1 MDDTQRTGWQKR
13 ILLFLTSQCITL
25 FGSTLV
31 QMAIVW
37 YATMQTASG
46 VWVAAF
52 TVGSYLPQFLISF
65 IGGVWAD
72 RYHRKKLIIGADM
85 LIAFAT
91 FIMVLAIPHISSEPA
106 LLGGLL
112 VMSVVRSFGAG
123 IQTPAVNAV
132 IPQLVPAQ
140 QLMRYNGINA
150 TMQSVVN
157 FAAPAAAGAVF
168 AVSTLRTTLMIDIV
182 TAVLGTGLLSCLVLP
197 KQDTSFEKSGVLS
210 DMKIGVRYAFS
221 DRGIGK
227 LLIIYGLFTFFCVP
241 AGYLAGLL
249 VRRGIRGYL
258 LVSYGSRSRGVRG
271 HDGGRSRYEYM
282 GRLPEPGKD
291 FSGRAFGV
299 WFLCDRYGLFK
310 EFYSLSWIDGVLR
323 SCIDN
328 GADRDYHDAAGE
340 NRYLYARACL
350 WLTDAALDCRV
361 FGLLG
366 TMYAGFLPLGMAVFG
381 PLADILPLQWIMIG
395 SGIALILIAVITYF
409 HQVLKGVN

>member
-1 MDDTQRTGWQKR
+1 MDDTQCTGWQKR

-31 QMAIVW
+31 QMALVW

-140 QLMRYNGINA
+140 ELMRYNGINA
-150 TMQSVVN
+150 TVQSVVN

-182 TAVLGTGLLSCLVLP
+182 TAILGTCLLSCLVLP
-197 KQDTSFEKSGVLS
+197 KQDTSFEKSGVFS
-210 DMKIGVRYAFS
+210 DMKIGVRYPFS
-221 DRGIGK
+221 DRVIGK

-249 VRRGIRGYL
+249 VRRIFGDTYWYL
-258 LVSYGSRSRGVRG
+258 TAVEVVGFAGMMAGGVAMSTWGGFRSRGKTLAVG
-271 HDGGRSRYEYM
+271 
-282 GRLPEPGKD
+282 LL
-291 FSGRAFGV
+291 AFGS
-299 WFLCDRYGLFK
+299 FAIGMGFSKNFILYLGLMAFYG
-310 EFYSLSWIDGVLR
+310 V
-323 SCIDN
+323 
-328 GADRDYHDAAGE
+328 A
-340 NRYLYARACL
+340 
-350 WLTDAALDCRV
+350 LTMVQTAITTMLQEKTDTSMQGRV

-366 TMYAGFLPLGMAVFG
+366 TMYAGFLPIGMAVFG
-381 PLADILPLQWIMIG
+381 PLADIVPLQWIMVG
-395 SGIALILIAVITYF
+395 SGIALILIAVITYS
-409 HQVLKGVN
+409 HRVLKGVN

>member
-1 MDDTQRTGWQKR
+1 MDDTQCTGWQKR

-31 QMAIVW
+31 QMALIW
-37 YATMQTASG
+37 YATMQTSSG

-249 VRRGIRGYL
+249 VRRVFGDTYWYL
-258 LVSYGSRSRGVRG
+258 TAVEVVGFAGMMAGGVAMSTWGGFRSRGKTLAAG
-271 HDGGRSRYEYM
+271 
-282 GRLPEPGKD
+282 LL
-291 FSGRAFGV
+291 AFGS
-299 WFLCDRYGLFK
+299 FAIGMGFSKNFILYLGLMAFYGVALTMVQTAITTMLQ
-310 EFYSLSWIDGVLR
+310 ER
-323 SCIDN
+323 
-328 GADRDYHDAAGE
+328 
-340 NRYLYARACL
+340 
-350 WLTDAALDCRV
+350 TDASMQGRV